1 MAKKLVLVDYENRQR
16 IDLSLLDES
25 YRAIVFVG
33 ASQAPPKAA
42 RKPATAHRF
51 QRVDFQKVDGTGP
64 NALDFYIA
72 FHLGRTF
79 ETAPDTECYVLSGDK
94 GFDPLLVHANRSG
107 LKCRRIEA
115 ISELVPVVDESA
127 PEANGA
133 AVMEGAV
140 VCRHCGKSSTIEH
153 HGGHWCSN
161 CGRFAT
167 PPDPALLPSNQPGFR
182 EAQRQRGRFSGFEA
196 AGPRERSSLRC
207 DWCRQPMEVGDGIY
221 DDGEWMC
228 WGCINQHAR

>member
-1 MAKKLVLVDYENRQR
+1 MTKKLVLVDYENRQR
-16 IDLSLLDES
+16 IDLSLLDET

-33 ASQAPPKAA
+33 ARQEPPKAA
-42 RKPATAHRF
+42 RKSATAHRF
-51 QRVDFQKVDGTGP
+51 QRVDFQKVDGTGR

-94 GFDPLLVHANRSG
+94 GFDPLLAHANRSG

-115 ISELVPVVDESA
+115 IEELLP
-127 PEANGA
+127 A
-133 AVMEGAV
+133 AEEPATEELTAEGDVAV
-140 VCRHCGKSSTIEH
+140 VCLHCGKSSTIEH
-153 HGGHWCSN
+153 HGGLWCSN

-182 EAQRQRGRFSGFEA
+182 EAQRQWGRFSAFEE

-207 DWCRQPMEVGDGIY
+207 DWCHQPMEVGDGIY

-228 WGCINQHAR
+228 WGCVNQHAR

>member
-1 MAKKLVLVDYENRQR
+1 MTRKLVLVDFENVQR
-16 IDLSLLDES
+16 IDLSMLDET

-33 ASQAPPKAA
+33 ARQEPPKAA

-51 QRVDFQKVDGTGP
+51 QRVDFQKVDGTGG

-72 FHLGRTF
+72 FHLGRTL
-79 ETAPDTECYVLSGDK
+79 ETAPQTECYVLSRDK
-94 GFDPLLVHANRSG
+94 GFDPLLVHVNRNG

-115 ISELVPVVDESA
+115 IEELV
-127 PEANGA
+127 A
-133 AVMEGAV
+133 AVEESVREAVVEVGAGAV
-140 VCRHCGKSSTIEH
+140 ICRHCGKRSTIEH
-153 HGGHWCSN
+153 HGGQWCSN

-182 EAQRQRGRFSGFEA
+182 EAA
-196 AGPRERSSLRC
+196 RERGHYSRLQATDHRETSRLRC
-207 DWCRQPMEVGDGIY
+207 DWCQQPMEVGDGIY

-228 WGCINQHAR
+228 WGCVTQHAR

>member
-1 MAKKLVLVDYENRQR
+1 MTKKLVLVDFENRQR
-16 IDLSLLDES
+16 VDLSLLDES
-25 YRAIVFVG
+25 FRAIVFVG
-33 ASQAPPKAA
+33 AKQEPPKAA

-51 QRVDFQKVDGTGP
+51 RRVDFQKVDGSGP

-79 ETAPDTECYVLSGDK
+79 ETAPDTECYVLSRDK
-94 GFDPLLVHANRSG
+94 GFDPLLVHANRNG

-115 ISELVPVVDESA
+115 IEELLPAAEALDAQADMVAAADE
-127 PEANGA
+127 
-133 AVMEGAV
+133 AV

-182 EAQRQRGRFSGFEA
+182 EAARQRGHFTRF
-196 AGPRERSSLRC
+196 RETGHRVPSSLQC
-207 DWCRQPMEVGDGIY
+207 EWCHQPMEVGDGIY

-228 WGCINQHAR
+228 WGCVTQHAR